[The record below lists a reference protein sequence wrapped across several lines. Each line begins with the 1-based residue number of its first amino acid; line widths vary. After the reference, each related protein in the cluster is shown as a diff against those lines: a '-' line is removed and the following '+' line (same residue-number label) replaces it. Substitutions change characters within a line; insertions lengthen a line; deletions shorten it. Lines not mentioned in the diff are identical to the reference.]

1 MLHLLFILQAV
12 KVRVNFG
19 DRPFS
24 FVEGHA
30 HRDAADLQEEG
41 ESTEEVAAIFGA
53 LPFAAGTSDS
63 EGEGAGGES
72 GGKGGSVVELA
83 QTGPPSR
90 RLKPPIATIGKSE
103 LER

>member
-1 MLHLLFILQAV
+1 
-12 KVRVNFG
+12 VRVNFG

-53 LPFAAGTSDS
+53 LPFATGMSDS
-63 EGEGAGGES
+63 EGEGVGGES
-72 GGKGGSVVELA
+72 SGKGGSVVELA
-83 QTGPPSR
+83 QMGPPTR
-90 RLKPPIATIGKSE
+90 RLKPPIATIGKPG
-103 LER
+103 LDLQ